1 MVWDWERAAAGSPVG
16 MDAVHY
22 CLLVAL
28 NARGLERDKAVADTI
43 ERAPRVLGQL
53 EVAASDARLVVAL
66 ELLEMS
72 VRFAE
77 ARAAGVDR
85 PARPVRRP
93 TGRPARGPVRW
104 GGSMSVS
111 FSTIISLAPVIAIV
125 AISALIAFVL
135 ARGDEVTSTRARR

>member
-1 MVWDWERAAAGSPVG
+1 MAEVGGRLVVWDWERAATGSPVG

-43 ERAPRVLGQL
+43 ERAPHVLGQL
-53 EVAASDARLVVAL
+53 EAAASDARLVVAL

-77 ARAAGVDR
+77 ARAAGVTGLRDR
-85 PARPVRRP
+85 FGVPLAALLE
-93 TGRPARGPVRW
+93 GRYDGEA
-104 GGSMSVS
+104 
-111 FSTIISLAPVIAIV
+111 A
-125 AISALIAFVL
+125 
-135 ARGDEVTSTRARR
+135 